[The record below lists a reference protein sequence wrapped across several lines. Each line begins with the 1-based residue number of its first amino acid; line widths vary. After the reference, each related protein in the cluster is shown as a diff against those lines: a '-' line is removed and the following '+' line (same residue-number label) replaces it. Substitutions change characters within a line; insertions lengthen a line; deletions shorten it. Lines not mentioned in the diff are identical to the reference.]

1 MRWIF
6 ITHDESQMMDIKCYC
21 KPIKWNCSEVMCI
34 YASQRSE
41 SDGTE
46 THAHSMSISTQEPEA
61 AGCPQH
67 WGDMRWRNLSTCRS
81 AICTI
86 TIYIYL
92 SISIII
98 YIYIYIYLFLVCT
111 KSVLVCL
118 TSSGSGKAVHR
129 WLAPCC
135 QVKEGLAAV
144 QAAMDCDPNIQ
155 KRHAIHGF
163 ATKYDTKMG
172 S

>member
-6 ITHDESQMMDIKCYC
+6 ITHDESQMMDIKRYC

-92 SISIII
+92 
-98 YIYIYIYLFLVCT
+98 YIYIYNYLYLYLYLSISRVHQKRLGLFDEFRVWKSCASLVGA
-111 KSVLVCL
+111 LL
-118 TSSGSGKAVHR
+118 SGKGRSCSSSSRH
-129 WLAPCC
+129 
-135 QVKEGLAAV
+135 GL
-144 QAAMDCDPNIQ
+144 
-155 KRHAIHGF
+155 R
-163 ATKYDTKMG
+163 

>member
-1 MRWIF
+1 
-6 ITHDESQMMDIKCYC
+6 
-21 KPIKWNCSEVMCI
+21 MCIYAI

-81 AICTI
+81 AVCTI
-86 TIYIYL
+86 TIYIY
-92 SISIII
+92 IYMYI
-98 YIYIYIYLFLVCT
+98 YIYIYMSISISIYVYLFLVCT
-111 KSVLVCL
+111 KSVFVWRVE
-118 TSSGSGKAVHR
+118 GKAVHR
-129 WLAPCC
+129 WSLAPCC

-144 QAAMDCDPNIQ
+144 QAAMDCDPIQ
-155 KRHAIHGF
+155 KRHAIHGIC
-163 ATKYDTKMG
+163 YQIRHQNG
-172 S
+172 IIICYS